1 MDAKQLEEYL
11 KKAKEPNHHD
21 TTKILWQGKEYP
33 LLQRH
38 SVNVLA
44 DKVLHGLEAN
54 QYQNLVVCGKSGT
67 GKTTFVQNLLHNM
80 VCKREQKQFMIKWHK
95 RDEIH
100 NLDKIVKAIPKGV
113 PSILILDDVSYEL
126 DELSPLRRKE
136 IFKVMTTIRHE
147 VKSQILV
154 VFITHYSRSLQ
165 KYLRSDADFTVLLSL
180 SSSELDNW
188 IDIMGQQSK
197 WRLNIFQ
204 KQYAH
209 SMSKGSFI
217 VNSDNGHPYIY
228 GTNKPFR
235 IALCNE
241 YGVDIHSVLFTSESC
256 AKCSLNPSNREVINT
271 EEFLTNF
278 KHSYPNCYSQV
289 LQWYSFMLF
298 GKKENTISAEKRQ
311 AWNFLQKILEKND
324 LDFDEIL
331 TQVGKRKRRHLT
343 KQIRADQ
350 ANAIKDMIQGTKLS
364 KNESRILDGIEGLLG
379 A

>member
-228 GTNKPFR
+228 
-235 IALCNE
+235 
-241 YGVDIHSVLFTSESC
+241 
-256 AKCSLNPSNREVINT
+256 
-271 EEFLTNF
+271 
-278 KHSYPNCYSQV
+278 
-289 LQWYSFMLF
+289 
-298 GKKENTISAEKRQ
+298 
-311 AWNFLQKILEKND
+311 
-324 LDFDEIL
+324 
-331 TQVGKRKRRHLT
+331 
-343 KQIRADQ
+343 
-350 ANAIKDMIQGTKLS
+350 
-364 KNESRILDGIEGLLG
+364 
-379 A
+379 